1 MARKWDLGFG
11 KMEEALIEVFG
22 CTSLKDRIITLDA
35 NRKSVMSGFYLDAM
49 EERLVEVFGCISL
62 NDRVIR
68 LDASRDRKRMEKE
81 FSYSSNFADAVEMQ
95 LPANA

>member
-1 MARKWDLGFG
+1 MARKWEMGIG
-11 KMEEALIEVFG
+11 RMEEALIEVFG
-22 CTSLKDRIITLDA
+22 CTSLKDRVITLDA
-35 NRKSVMSGFYLDAM
+35 TKKSVMSGFYLDAM

-81 FSYSSNFADAVEMQ
+81 FALGSNFTNAMEMQ